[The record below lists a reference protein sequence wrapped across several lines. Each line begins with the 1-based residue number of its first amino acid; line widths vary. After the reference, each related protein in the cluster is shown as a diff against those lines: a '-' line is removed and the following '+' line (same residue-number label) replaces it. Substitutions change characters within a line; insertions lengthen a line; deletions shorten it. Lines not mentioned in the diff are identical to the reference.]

1 MTTTKD
7 DTIKALINMKFGGE
21 FLDEILKWIANA
33 FDPEDVFDEDDL
45 KDWAEGY
52 GYTLEDEY

>member
-1 MTTTKD
+1 MTT
-7 DTIKALINMKFGGE
+7 NRQEMEFGGE

-45 KDWAEGY
+45 KDWAENY
-52 GYTLEDEY
+52 GYILEEDY